1 LQSKVFTGNIFSIY
15 NGFYSLGMEDIRILT
30 EQFIRYMQT
39 EKRASEHTLRA
50 YKNDISGFFEC
61 VFDEEIVVNI
71 TEITALSVR
80 RWISELIKNGISPRT
95 VNRKT
100 ATLNSFFKYL
110 MRKKKVAKNPVSGI
124 TKPKV
129 AKKLPAFITEEKLAT
144 VLDSS
149 TNFDNYSSYRDYV
162 ILETFYATGM
172 RISEL
177 ANLKHSDVDFF
188 LCQIKVSGKRNKE
201 RIIPMTENIRQVLEE
216 YISRKKVFFPNPEND
231 CLFFTSKGTKISTK
245 SIYLGVKRSLS
256 MGGVTGKSNP
266 HVLRHTFA
274 THILNNGAD
283 LNSVKEILGH
293 ASLSA
298 TQIYTHNT
306 FEKLKLIHNKAHP
319 RA

>member
-1 LQSKVFTGNIFSIY
+1 
-15 NGFYSLGMEDIRILT
+15 MEDIKILT

-50 YKNDISGFFEC
+50 YENDIFDFFEC
-61 VFDEEIVVNI
+61 IFDEEAVILI
-71 TEITALSVR
+71 TEVTTLNVR
-80 RWISELIKNGISPRT
+80 RWMSELIKNGLSPRT

-100 ATLNSFFKYL
+100 AALNSFFKYL
-110 MRKKKVAKNPVSGI
+110 MRKKKVSANPVSGI
-124 TKPKV
+124 TKPKA

-144 VLDSS
+144 ILDSS
-149 TNFDNYSSYRDYV
+149 VNHLDNYSSYRDYV

-177 ANLKHSDVDFF
+177 ANLKHSDVDFQ
-188 LCQIKVSGKRNKE
+188 LRQIKVLGKRNKE
-201 RIIPMTENIRQVLEE
+201 RIIPMTENIKQVLEK
-216 YISRKKVFFPNPEND
+216 YISEKKVFFPNPENNY
-231 CLFFTSKGTKISTK
+231 LFFSSKGEKISMKT
-245 SIYLGVKRSLS
+245 IYVGVKRSLR